1 MQFINYLTSVFG
13 VIWQNSI
20 FHWAALI
27 LLCVAVWGEYTSVKQ
42 YQRYVGAKSRSTSE
56 AVGYLSAKLESG
68 TSGAI
73 ELRQWEA
80 AADTWKLLV
89 DWFGEH
95 LVGEVTND
103 GEAYRAQVKSG
114 RFVLFQYP
122 AILARSAPRSQW
134 RFVPSVLVALGV
146 LGTFYGIQTGLQD
159 VNLGSL
165 QNTKELL
172 PSIST
177 LLEGMKTAFST
188 SLMGLGSSSV
198 FTIVLAW
205 GDRARIAR
213 RDNLRNKL
221 DKIAQLQTPEQLFSR
236 ANSSGDAASAIELAV
251 ETMRTGFAQIV
262 EAQSNVN
269 SQAIG
274 QQISLGMTPVFQDIR
289 QELSILKQ
297 IKADQGEQILNNLLS
312 GLRTEVIEP
321 VVGRLDQSAQLTQEA
336 SEAVREL
343 KNELGGISLSLSQSI
358 LTIQTFQQD
367 TLVQLQEFA
376 NNLQQILG
384 QFQTDTHG
392 VLQEMATEVR
402 SGVGESIE
410 GMKAQRAAFQES
422 AQEAANTFR
431 GIQDNLQ
438 ASLHTQAEQEREM
451 LEGVEARMTNILNA
465 THTAFQTQSDT
476 LKVVGDEASGLM
488 DKAREN
494 LVGSLQN
501 VDAMLQNTRL
511 TVQQELDNFRVTY
524 QSSLQQFFA
533 EQNNLLE
540 GTLGKQQKGLAQ
552 VVLGL
557 QKVFQ
562 EESQKRK
569 LMSQQVDESM
579 SKILTTA
586 AEVSQFAN
594 SVGLN
599 SSQRLAQLQE
609 LAKITAQEV
618 VRVESV
624 YEKMADQFNTEGER
638 LQTTYTSL
646 VNQLNAALQ
655 AEQEQVQRV
664 ESAYQSMT
672 NQFDRALELGNN
684 QLVGYLEKTTSSQ
697 HKFFEEADSSMA
709 KVCGGLQESSDGLM
723 QVAHYLV
730 AAADSLGTKKAG

>member
-1 MQFINYLTSVFG
+1 MQLINYLTAIFG

-27 LLCVAVWGEYTSVKQ
+27 LLGVAVWGEYTSVKQ
-42 YQRYVGAKSRSTSE
+42 YQRYLGAKSRSTLES
-56 AVGYLSAKLESG
+56 VNYLSSNSESG

-73 ELRQWEA
+73 ALQQRETP
-80 AADTWKLLV
+80 ADTWKLLL
-89 DWFGEH
+89 DWFSEH
-95 LVGEVTND
+95 LAGEITAG

-122 AILARSAPRSQW
+122 AILGRSTPRSQW
-134 RFVPSVLVALGV
+134 RFVPSTLVALGV

-165 QNTKELL
+165 QDTKELL
-172 PSIST
+172 SSIGT

-188 SLMGLGSSSV
+188 SLMGLGSSSI
-198 FTIVLAW
+198 FTLVLAW
-205 GDRARIAR
+205 GDRARVA
-213 RDNLRNKL
+213 DQSNLRNKL
-221 DKIAQLQTPEQLFSR
+221 DKIAKLQTPEQIFSR
-236 ANSSGDAASAIELAV
+236 ANSSGDVESAIALAI
-251 ETMRTGFAQIV
+251 ETMKTGFAQIV

-274 QQISLGMTPVFQDIR
+274 QQIGLAMAPVFQDIR
-289 QELSILKQ
+289 QELSLLKQ
-297 IKADQGEQILNNLLS
+297 IKADQGEEILNNLLS

-321 VVGRLDQSAQLTQEA
+321 VVGRLDQSAQLTQSA

-343 KNELGGISLSLSQSI
+343 KNELGGISSSLAQSI

-376 NNLQQILG
+376 TNLQQILG

-392 VLQEMATEVR
+392 VLQEMATEMR

-410 GMKAQRAAFQES
+410 GMKAQRTAFQES
-422 AQEAANTFR
+422 AQEAANTFK

-438 ASLHTQAEQEREM
+438 ASLHTQAAQEKEM

-465 THTAFQTQSDT
+465 THAAFQTQSDT
-476 LKVVGDEASGLM
+476 IKAVGDEASGLM

-501 VDAMLQNTRL
+501 VDTMLQNTRV
-511 TVQQELDNFRVTY
+511 TVQEELDNFRVTY
-524 QSSLQQFFA
+524 QSSLQQFFTA
-533 EQNNLLE
+533 QNNLLE

-579 SKILTTA
+579 DKILTTS

-609 LAKITAQEV
+609 LAKITGQEV
-618 VRVESV
+618 LRVESV
-624 YEKMADQFNTEGER
+624 YEKMANQFNAEGER

-646 VNQLNAALQ
+646 VSQLNAALE
-655 AEQEQVQRV
+655 AEQEQVRRV
-664 ESAYQSMT
+664 ESAYQNMSD
-672 NQFDRALELGNN
+672 QFDRALQSGNN
-684 QLVGYLEKTTSSQ
+684 QLIGYLEKTTSSQ

-709 KVCGGLQESSDGLM
+709 KVCTGLQESSDGLM

-730 AAADSLGTKKAG
+730 AAADNLGTKK

>member
-1 MQFINYLTSVFG
+1 MQLINYLTSVFG

-56 AVGYLSAKLESG
+56 AIAYLSSKLESG

-73 ELRQWEA
+73 ELRQWET

-89 DWFGEH
+89 DWFSEH
-95 LVGEVTND
+95 LAGEITAD

-134 RFVPSVLVALGV
+134 RFVPSILVALGV
-146 LGTFYGIQTGLQD
+146 LGTFYGIQTGLED

-165 QNTKELL
+165 QDTKELL

-205 GDRARIAR
+205 GDRARIAG

-236 ANSSGDAASAIELAV
+236 ANSGGDAASAIALAA

-274 QQISLGMTPVFQDIR
+274 QQISLAMTPVFQDIR
-289 QELSILKQ
+289 QELSLLKQ
-297 IKADQGEQILNNLLS
+297 IKADQGEEILNNLLL

-321 VVGRLDQSAQLTQEA
+321 VVGRLDQTAQLTQQA

-343 KNELGGISLSLSQSI
+343 KNELGGISSSLSQSI

-476 LKVVGDEASGLM
+476 LKVVGDEAS
-488 DKAREN
+488 
-494 LVGSLQN
+494 
-501 VDAMLQNTRL
+501 
-511 TVQQELDNFRVTY
+511 
-524 QSSLQQFFA
+524 
-533 EQNNLLE
+533 
-540 GTLGKQQKGLAQ
+540 
-552 VVLGL
+552 
-557 QKVFQ
+557 
-562 EESQKRK
+562 
-569 LMSQQVDESM
+569 
-579 SKILTTA
+579 
-586 AEVSQFAN
+586 
-594 SVGLN
+594 
-599 SSQRLAQLQE
+599 
-609 LAKITAQEV
+609 
-618 VRVESV
+618 
-624 YEKMADQFNTEGER
+624 
-638 LQTTYTSL
+638 
-646 VNQLNAALQ
+646 
-655 AEQEQVQRV
+655 
-664 ESAYQSMT
+664 
-672 NQFDRALELGNN
+672 
-684 QLVGYLEKTTSSQ
+684 
-697 HKFFEEADSSMA
+697 
-709 KVCGGLQESSDGLM
+709 
-723 QVAHYLV
+723 
-730 AAADSLGTKKAG
+730 

>member
-1 MQFINYLTSVFG
+1 MQLINYLTAIFG

-27 LLCVAVWGEYTSVKQ
+27 LLGTAVWGEYTSVKQ
-42 YQRYVGAKSRSTSE
+42 YQRYLGAKSRSTSE
-56 AVGYLSAKLESG
+56 SVSYLSSKLESG

-73 ELRQWEA
+73 ELRQWETPP
-80 AADTWKLLV
+80 DTWQMLL
-89 DWFGEH
+89 DWFSEH
-95 LVGEVTND
+95 LAGEITAG

-122 AILARSAPRSQW
+122 AILGRSAPRSQW
-134 RFVPSVLVALGV
+134 RFVPSTLVALGV

-165 QNTKELL
+165 QDTKELL
-172 PSIST
+172 PSIGT

-188 SLMGLGSSSV
+188 SLMGLGSSSI
-198 FTIVLAW
+198 FTLVLAW
-205 GDRARIAR
+205 GDRARVAD

-221 DKIAQLQTPEQLFSR
+221 DKIAKLQTPEQMFSGVY
-236 ANSSGDAASAIELAV
+236 SGGGVESAIALAT
-251 ETMRTGFAQIV
+251 ETMKTGFAQIV

-269 SQAIG
+269 SQELG
-274 QQISLGMTPVFQDIR
+274 QQIGLAMTPVFQDIR
-289 QELSILKQ
+289 QELSLLKQ
-297 IKADQGEQILNNLLS
+297 IKADQGEEILNNLLS

-321 VVGRLDQSAQLTQEA
+321 VVGRLDQSAQLTQSA

-343 KNELGGISLSLSQSI
+343 KNELGGISSSLAQSI

-392 VLQEMATEVR
+392 VLQEMATEIR

-410 GMKAQRAAFQES
+410 GMKAQRTAFQES

-438 ASLHTQAEQEREM
+438 ASLHTQAAQEKEM

-465 THTAFQTQSDT
+465 THAAFQTQSDT
-476 LKVVGDEASGLM
+476 IKAVGDEASGLM

-501 VDAMLQNTRL
+501 VDTMLQNTRV

-524 QSSLQQFFA
+524 QSSLQQFFTA
-533 EQNNLLE
+533 QNNLLE

-579 SKILTTA
+579 DKILTTA

-609 LAKITAQEV
+609 LAKITGQEV
-618 VRVESV
+618 LRVESV
-624 YEKMADQFNTEGER
+624 YEKMANQFNAEGER

-646 VNQLNAALQ
+646 VSQLNAALQ
-655 AEQEQVQRV
+655 AEQEQVRRV
-664 ESAYQSMT
+664 ESAYQNMSD
-672 NQFDRALELGNN
+672 QFDRALQSGNN
-684 QLVGYLEKTTSSQ
+684 QLIGYLEKTTSSQ

-709 KVCGGLQESSDGLM
+709 KVCNGLQESSDGLM

-730 AAADSLGTKKAG
+730 AAADNLGTKKP

>member
-1 MQFINYLTSVFG
+1 MQLINYLTAIFG

-27 LLCVAVWGEYTSVKQ
+27 LLGVAVWGEYTSVKQ
-42 YQRYVGAKSRSTSE
+42 YQRYLGAKSRSTSD
-56 AVGYLSAKLESG
+56 AIDYLSSKSDSG

-73 ELRQWEA
+73 ALQQRETP
-80 AADTWKLLV
+80 ADTWKLLL
-89 DWFGEH
+89 DWFSEH
-95 LVGEVTND
+95 LAGEITAG

-122 AILARSAPRSQW
+122 AILGRSAPRSQW
-134 RFVPSVLVALGV
+134 RFVPSTLVALGV

-159 VNLGSL
+159 VNLSSL
-165 QNTKELL
+165 QDTKELL
-172 PSIST
+172 PSIGT

-188 SLMGLGSSSV
+188 SLMGLGSSSL
-198 FTIVLAW
+198 FTLVLAW
-205 GDRARIAR
+205 GDRARIANQS
-213 RDNLRNKL
+213 NLRNKL
-221 DKIAQLQTPEQLFSR
+221 DKIAKLQTPEQIFSR
-236 ANSSGDAASAIELAV
+236 ANSSGDVESAIALAT
-251 ETMRTGFAQIV
+251 ETMKTGFAQIV

-269 SQAIG
+269 SQELG
-274 QQISLGMTPVFQDIR
+274 QQIGLAMAPVFQDIR
-289 QELSILKQ
+289 QELSLLKQ
-297 IKADQGEQILNNLLS
+297 IKSDQGEEILNNLLS

-321 VVGRLDQSAQLTQEA
+321 VVGRLDQSAQLTQSA

-343 KNELGGISLSLSQSI
+343 KNELGGISSSLAQSI

-367 TLVQLQEFA
+367 TLLQLQEFA
-376 NNLQQILG
+376 TNLQQILG

-392 VLQEMATEVR
+392 VLQEMATEMR

-410 GMKAQRAAFQES
+410 GMKAQRTAFQES

-438 ASLHTQAEQEREM
+438 ASLHTQAAQEKEM

-465 THTAFQTQSDT
+465 THAAFQTQSDT
-476 LKVVGDEASGLM
+476 IKAVGDEASELM

-501 VDAMLQNTRL
+501 VDTMLQNTRV
-511 TVQQELDNFRVTY
+511 TVQEELDNFRVTY
-524 QSSLQQFFA
+524 QSSLQQFFTA
-533 EQNNLLE
+533 QNNLLE

-579 SKILTTA
+579 DKILTTA

-609 LAKITAQEV
+609 LAKITGQEV
-618 VRVESV
+618 LRVESV
-624 YEKMADQFNTEGER
+624 YEKMANQFNAEGER

-655 AEQEQVQRV
+655 AEQEQVRRV
-664 ESAYQSMT
+664 ESAYQNMSD
-672 NQFDRALELGNN
+672 QFDRALQSGNN
-684 QLVGYLEKTTSSQ
+684 QLIGYLEKTTSSQ

-709 KVCGGLQESSDGLM
+709 KVCSGLQESSDGLM

-730 AAADSLGTKKAG
+730 AAADNLGTKK

>member
-1 MQFINYLTSVFG
+1 MPLVNYLTAVFE

-27 LLCVAVWGEYTSVKQ
+27 LLCVAVWGEYAAVKH
-42 YQRYVGAKSRSTSE
+42 YQEYVKAKSRSTAE
-56 AVGYLSAKLESG
+56 AIGFLSSKLESG
-68 TSGAI
+68 TIGSI
-73 ELRQWEA
+73 ELRQWETPA
-80 AADTWKLLV
+80 NTWTLLL
-89 DWFGEH
+89 DWFSEH
-95 LVGEVTND
+95 LAGEIIAGGD
-103 GEAYRAQVKSG
+103 AYKTQIKSG

-122 AILARSAPRSQW
+122 AILTRSAPRSQW
-134 RFVPSVLVALGV
+134 RFVPSILISLGV
-146 LGTFYGIQTGLQD
+146 LGTFYGIQTGLQN
-159 VNLGSL
+159 VSLGGL
-165 QNTKELL
+165 QDTKELL

-188 SLMGLGSSSV
+188 SLMGLGASSL
-198 FTIVLAW
+198 FTMVLAW
-205 GDRARIAR
+205 GDRARVAY
-213 RDNLRNKL
+213 RDHLRDKL
-221 DKIAQLQTPEQLFSR
+221 DRIAKLQTAEQLFAG
-236 ANSSGDAASAIELAV
+236 ANSSTDVVGAIALAT
-251 ETMRTGFAQIV
+251 ETMQAGFQQVI

-274 QQISLGMTPVFQDIR
+274 QQIGLAMTPVFQDIC
-289 QELSILKQ
+289 QELSTLKQ
-297 IKADQGEQILNNLLS
+297 IKADQGEEILNNLLL
-312 GLRTEVIEP
+312 GLRTQVIEP
-321 VVGRLDQSAQLTQEA
+321 VATRLDSSAQLTHEA

-343 KNELGGISLSLSQSI
+343 KNELGGISASLAQSI

-376 NNLQQILG
+376 HNLQQILK
-384 QFQTDTHG
+384 QFQTDTHE
-392 VLQEMATEVR
+392 VLQEMATEIR

-410 GMKAQRAAFQES
+410 GMKAQRTAFQES
-422 AQEAANTFR
+422 AQEAADTFR

-438 ASLHTQAEQEREM
+438 ASLQTQAEQEKEM
-451 LEGVEARMTNILNA
+451 LQGLEVRMTNILNA

-476 LKVVGDEASGLM
+476 IKSVGDEASGLM

-501 VDAMLQNTRL
+501 VDGMLQNTRL
-511 TVQQELDNFRVTY
+511 TVQQELDKFRVTY
-524 QSSLQQFFA
+524 QSSLQQFFT

-562 EESQKRK
+562 EESQKRQ

-579 SKILTTA
+579 EKILTTA

-609 LAKITAQEV
+609 LAKLTGQEV
-618 VRVESV
+618 LRVESV
-624 YEKMADQFNTEGER
+624 YEKMADRFNAEGER
-638 LQTTYTSL
+638 LQTTYTNL

-655 AEQEQVQRV
+655 AEQEQVRRV
-664 ESAYQSMT
+664 ESAYQNMT
-672 NQFDRALELGNN
+672 NQFDRALELGNER
-684 QLVGYLEKTTSSQ
+684 LISYLERTTSSQ

-709 KVCGGLQESSDGLM
+709 KVCSGLQESSDGLM

-730 AAADSLGTKKAG
+730 AAADNLGTKK

>member
-1 MQFINYLTSVFG
+1 MQLINYLTSVFG

-20 FHWAALI
+20 FHWVALI
-27 LLCVAVWGEYTSVKQ
+27 LLCVAVWGEYAAVKA
-42 YQRYVGAKSRSTSE
+42 YQKYVKAKSRSTAE
-56 AVGYLSAKLESG
+56 AIEYLSSKLESG
-68 TSGAI
+68 IIDAI
-73 ELRQWEA
+73 ELRQWETP
-80 AADTWKLLV
+80 ADTWTRLL
-89 DWFGEH
+89 DWFSEH
-95 LVGEVTND
+95 LAGEIVAGGD
-103 GEAYRAQVKSG
+103 AYKTQIKSG

-122 AILARSAPRSQW
+122 AILTRSAPRSQW
-134 RFVPSVLVALGV
+134 RFVPSILVALGV
-146 LGTFYGIQTGLQD
+146 LGTFYGIQTGLID
-159 VNLGSL
+159 VSLGGI
-165 QNTKELL
+165 QNPKELL
-172 PSIST
+172 PSIAT

-205 GDRARIAR
+205 GDRARIAD

-221 DKIAQLQTPEQLFSR
+221 DRIAKLQTPEQMFAT
-236 ANSSGDAASAIELAV
+236 ANSSTDVVGAIALATEAMQV
-251 ETMRTGFAQIV
+251 GFMQVI
-262 EAQSNVN
+262 EAQNNVN

-274 QQISLGMTPVFQDIR
+274 QQIGLAMTPVFQDIR
-289 QELSILKQ
+289 QELSIVKQ
-297 IKADQGEQILNNLLS
+297 IKADQGEEILNNLLL
-312 GLRTEVIEP
+312 GLRAEVIEP
-321 VVGRLDQSAQLTQEA
+321 VAARLDSSAQLTHEA

-343 KNELGGISLSLSQSI
+343 KNELGGISSSLAQSI

-376 NNLQQILG
+376 NNLQEILK
-384 QFQTDTHG
+384 QFQTDTHD
-392 VLQEMATEVR
+392 VLQEMATEIR

-410 GMKAQRAAFQES
+410 GMKAQRTAFQES

-438 ASLHTQAEQEREM
+438 ASLHTQAEQERAM

-465 THTAFQTQSDT
+465 THSAFQTQSDT
-476 LKVVGDEASGLM
+476 IKAVGDEASELM
-488 DKAREN
+488 DAAREN

-501 VDAMLQNTRL
+501 VDGMLQNTRV

-562 EESQKRK
+562 EESEKRK
-569 LMSQQVDESM
+569 LMSQQVDENM
-579 SKILTTA
+579 EKVLMTA
-586 AEVSQFAN
+586 TEVSQFAN

-609 LAKITAQEV
+609 LAKITGQEV
-618 VRVESV
+618 LRVESV
-624 YEKMADQFNTEGER
+624 YEKMANQFTAEGER
-638 LQTTYTSL
+638 LQTTYTNL
-646 VNQLNAALQ
+646 VTQLNAALQ
-655 AEQEQVQRV
+655 AEQEQVRRV
-664 ESAYQSMT
+664 ESAYQNMT
-672 NQFDRALELGNN
+672 NQFDRALELGNER
-684 QLVGYLEKTTSSQ
+684 LISYLERTTSSQ
-697 HKFFEEADSSMA
+697 HKFFDEADSSMA
-709 KVCGGLQESSDGLM
+709 KVCSGLQESSDGLM

-730 AAADSLGTKKAG
+730 AAADNLGTKK

>member
-1 MQFINYLTSVFG
+1 MQLVNYLTAVFG

-27 LLCVAVWGEYTSVKQ
+27 LLCAAVWGEYTSVKQ

-56 AVGYLSAKLESG
+56 AVNYLNSKLESG

-73 ELRQWEA
+73 ELRQPET
-80 AADTWKLLV
+80 AADTWKLLLE
-89 DWFGEH
+89 WFSEH
-95 LVGEVTND
+95 LAGEITAD
-103 GEAYRAQVKSG
+103 GEAYRAQVQSG

-122 AILARSAPRSQW
+122 AILVRSAPRSQW

-165 QNTKELL
+165 EDTKQLL

-205 GDRARIAR
+205 GDRARVANQS
-213 RDNLRNKL
+213 NLRNKL
-221 DKIAQLQTPEQLFSR
+221 DKIAKLQTPEQLFSR
-236 ANSSGDAASAIELAV
+236 ANSSGGDTAEAIALAIE
-251 ETMRTGFAQIV
+251 TMKTGFAQIV

-274 QQISLGMTPVFQDIR
+274 QQIGLAMTPVFQDIR
-289 QELSILKQ
+289 QELSALQQ

-312 GLRTEVIEP
+312 GLRIEVIEP
-321 VVGRLDQSAQLTQEA
+321 VVGRLDQSAKSTQEA

-343 KNELGGISLSLSQSI
+343 KNELGGISSSLAQSI

-384 QFQTDTHG
+384 QFQTDTHS
-392 VLQEMATEVR
+392 VLQEMATEIR

-410 GMKAQRAAFQES
+410 GMKAQRTAFQES

-438 ASLHTQAEQEREM
+438 ESLHTQAEQEREM
-451 LEGVEARMTNILNA
+451 LQGVETRMTNILNA
-465 THTAFQTQSDT
+465 THSAFQTQSDT

-501 VDAMLQNTRL
+501 VDSMLQNTRI
-511 TVQQELDNFRVTY
+511 TVQEELDNFRVTY
-524 QSSLQQFFA
+524 QASLQQFFTQ
-533 EQNNLLE
+533 QNNLLE

-562 EESQKRK
+562 EESEKRK
-569 LMSQQVDESM
+569 LMSQQVDQSM
-579 SKILTTA
+579 SQILRTA

-609 LAKITAQEV
+609 LAKITGQEV
-618 VRVESV
+618 LRVESV
-624 YEKMADQFNTEGER
+624 YEKMANQFNTEGER
-638 LQTTYTSL
+638 LQTTYTNL
-646 VNQLNAALQ
+646 VNQLNAALE
-655 AEQEQVQRV
+655 AEQEQVRRV
-664 ESAYQSMT
+664 ESAYQNMT

-684 QLVGYLEKTTSSQ
+684 QLVGYLERTTSSQ
-697 HKFFEEADSSMA
+697 HKFFEEADTSMA
-709 KVCGGLQESSDGLM
+709 KVCSGLQESSDGLM

-730 AAADSLGTKKAG
+730 AAADNLGTKKP

>member
-1 MQFINYLTSVFG
+1 MQLINYLTAVFG

-27 LLCVAVWGEYTSVKQ
+27 LLCAAVWGEFTSVKQ

-56 AVGYLSAKLESG
+56 AVNYLSSKLESG

-73 ELRQWEA
+73 ELRQWETA
-80 AADTWKLLV
+80 TDTWKLLV
-89 DWFGEH
+89 DWFSEH
-95 LVGEVTND
+95 LAGETTAG

-122 AILARSAPRSQW
+122 AILGRSAPRSQW

-165 QNTKELL
+165 QDTKELL

-205 GDRARIAR
+205 GDRARVANLS
-213 RDNLRNKL
+213 NLRNKL
-221 DKIAQLQTPEQLFSR
+221 DKIAKLQTPEQIFSR
-236 ANSSGDAASAIELAV
+236 ANSSGDAESAIALAT

-269 SQAIG
+269 SQDLG
-274 QQISLGMTPVFQDIR
+274 QQIGLAMTPVFQDIR
-289 QELSILKQ
+289 QELSLLKQ
-297 IKADQGEQILNNLLS
+297 IKADQGEEILNNLLS

-343 KNELGGISLSLSQSI
+343 KNELGGISSSLAQSI
-358 LTIQTFQQD
+358 LTIQNFQQD

-376 NNLQQILG
+376 TNLQQILG

-392 VLQEMATEVR
+392 VLQEMAAEVR

-410 GMKAQRAAFQES
+410 GMKAQRTAFQES
-422 AQEAANTFR
+422 AQEAADTFR

-451 LEGVEARMTNILNA
+451 LQGVETRMTNILNA

-501 VDAMLQNTRL
+501 VDAMLQNTRV
-511 TVQQELDNFRVTY
+511 TVQEELNNFRVTY
-524 QSSLQQFFA
+524 QSSLQQFFTQ
-533 EQNNLLE
+533 QNNLLE

-562 EESQKRK
+562 EESEKRK
-569 LMSQQVDESM
+569 LMSQQVDQSM
-579 SKILTTA
+579 SQILTTA

-609 LAKITAQEV
+609 LAKITGQEV
-618 VRVESV
+618 LRVESV
-624 YEKMADQFNTEGER
+624 YEKMANQFNTEGER
-638 LQTTYTSL
+638 LQTTYTNL

-664 ESAYQSMT
+664 ESAYQNMT

-684 QLVGYLEKTTSSQ
+684 QLIGYLEITTSSQ
-697 HKFFEEADSSMA
+697 HKFFEEADTSMA
-709 KVCGGLQESSDGLM
+709 KVCSGLQESSDGLM

-730 AAADSLGTKKAG
+730 AAADNLGTKK

>member
-1 MQFINYLTSVFG
+1 MPLINYLTSVFG

-27 LLCVAVWGEYTSVKQ
+27 LLCAAVWGEYTSVKQ
-42 YQRYVGAKSRSTSE
+42 YQRYVSAKSRSTSE
-56 AVGYLSAKLESG
+56 AVNYLSSQLESG

-73 ELRQWEA
+73 DLRQREA
-80 AADTWKLLV
+80 ATDTWKLLV
-89 DWFGEH
+89 DWFSEH
-95 LVGEVTND
+95 LAGEITAG

-114 RFVLFQYP
+114 RFVMFQYP
-122 AILARSAPRSQW
+122 AILGRSAPRSQW

-165 QNTKELL
+165 QDTKELL

-205 GDRARIAR
+205 GDRTRIAN
-213 RDNLRNKL
+213 RDNLRNRL

-236 ANSSGDAASAIELAV
+236 AHSSGDAESAIALAI
-251 ETMRTGFAQIV
+251 ETMRSGFAQIV
-262 EAQSNVN
+262 EARSNVN
-269 SQAIG
+269 SQDLG
-274 QQISLGMTPVFQDIR
+274 QQIGLAMTPVFKDIR
-289 QELSILKQ
+289 QELSVLKQ
-297 IKADQGEQILNNLLS
+297 IKADQGEEILNNLLS

-343 KNELGGISLSLSQSI
+343 KNELGGISSSLAQSI

-376 NNLQQILG
+376 TNLQQILG

-410 GMKAQRAAFQES
+410 GMKAQRTAFQES

-451 LEGVEARMTNILNA
+451 LQGVETRMTNILNA
-465 THTAFQTQSDT
+465 THAAFQTQSDT

-501 VDAMLQNTRL
+501 VDSMLQNTRV

-524 QSSLQQFFA
+524 QSSLLQFFTQ
-533 EQNNLLE
+533 QNNLLE

-562 EESQKRK
+562 EESEKRK
-569 LMSQQVDESM
+569 LMSQQVDQSM
-579 SKILTTA
+579 SQILTTA
-586 AEVSQFAN
+586 VEVSQFAT

-609 LAKITAQEV
+609 LAKITGQEV
-618 VRVESV
+618 LRVESV
-624 YEKMADQFNTEGER
+624 YEKMANQFNTEGER
-638 LQTTYTSL
+638 LQTTYTNL

-664 ESAYQSMT
+664 ETAYQNMT

-697 HKFFEEADSSMA
+697 HKFFEEADTSMA
-709 KVCGGLQESSDGLM
+709 KVCTGLQESSDGLM

-730 AAADSLGTKKAG
+730 AAADNLGTKKP